1 MTTDTPATAGG
12 FEARPPSNGGDRS
25 ANDIEADIER
35 TRERL
40 AGTVNEIADRVKP
53 ANVVRRKT
61 EGVRQ
66 LAAHATETARAQV
79 VDAKGNVRT
88 ERVAALGAAAV
99 AALGLLVWRRVR
111 YR

>member
-1 MTTDTPATAGG
+1 MTIERPATAGG
-12 FEARPPSNGGDRS
+12 FEARPPKDDGTRS
-25 ANDIEADIER
+25 PDQIEAEIER

-53 ANVVRRKT
+53 SNVVRRKT

-66 LAAHATETARAQV
+66 LAAHASATARAHV
-79 VDAKGNVRT
+79 VDSRGNVRT

-99 AALGLLVWRRVR
+99 AAVGMLVWRRLR
-111 YR
+111 

>member
-1 MTTDTPATAGG
+1 MTTETPATAGG
-12 FEARPPSNGGDRS
+12 FEARPPSTNGNRS
-25 ANDIEADIER
+25 PEDIEADIER

-66 LAAHATETARAQV
+66 LVSHGVGSARAHV
-79 VDAKGNVRT
+79 VDSRGDIRT
-88 ERVAALGAAAV
+88 DRVAALGVAAIAAV
-99 AALGLLVWRRVR
+99 GLLVWRRIR
-111 YR
+111 

>member
-1 MTTDTPATAGG
+1 MTIDTPATAGG
-12 FEARPPSNGGDRS
+12 FEARPPRDQGDRS
-25 ANDIEADIER
+25 PEQIEADIAR

-66 LAAHATETARAQV
+66 LASHAAETARAQV
-79 VDAKGNVRT
+79 VDARGDVRT
-88 ERVAALGAAAV
+88 ERVAALGAAAI
-99 AALGLLVWRRVR
+99 AALGLLVWRRR
-111 YR
+111 R

>member
-1 MTTDTPATAGG
+1 MTMETPATAGG
-12 FEARPPSNGGDRS
+12 FEARPPSANGNRS
-25 ANDIEADIER
+25 PEDIEADIER

-66 LAAHATETARAQV
+66 LVTYGVDSARAQV
-79 VDAKGNVRT
+79 VDDRGNVRT
-88 ERVAALGAAAV
+88 ERVAALGVAAV
-99 AALGLLVWRRVR
+99 AAVGLLVWRRIH
-111 YR
+111 

>member
-1 MTTDTPATAGG
+1 MTMHTPATAGG
-12 FEARPPSNGGDRS
+12 FEARPPQNGNRS
-25 ANDIEADIER
+25 PDDIEADIER

-66 LAAHATETARAQV
+66 LAAQGIDTARAQV
-79 VDAKGNVRT
+79 VDPNGNVRT
-88 ERVAALGAAAV
+88 ERVAALGVAAIAAV
-99 AALGLLVWRRVR
+99 GLMVWRGVR
-111 YR
+111 RR